1 VLCSVFCFL
10 LLCFALLRDRIGP
23 FICSGMGFLEDLDQ
37 PPKGILEKGAQL
49 AQCVAAKQES
59 LLVAIDTLLD
69 LIVLSLF
76 PSFAPTVGQ
85 PRWSR
90 CLGRESSHA
99 SREGWVVC
107 TSRDI

>member
-1 VLCSVFCFL
+1 
-10 LLCFALLRDRIGP
+10 
-23 FICSGMGFLEDLDQ
+23 MGFLEDLDQ